1 MYFHTNEYIYLT
13 YFNNEVIALNLLKDQ
28 YIFLSQFSEVIYF
41 AINNKFKDV
50 QEKYVLAENSNNPMP
65 DNFNKAIIYL
75 REIEILSKIDYNY
88 SSGIQL
94 KKTNFSAGAPNID
107 WRMSISDLD
116 IKVKISMIFEAY
128 LLLIKVYFIINIF
141 GFYSLIKAIK
151 RKNIGCVKKDAK
163 EFDILATALNQ
174 ACFYFPIKT
183 KCLEWS
189 AALTFMGLK
198 RKWKCNLEIGVQNL
212 PFAAHA
218 WVKADDKVI
227 ADSKNLPETLSV
239 ILSEPFLIRSN

>member
-1 MYFHTNEYIYLT
+1 MYFHPNKYIYLT
-13 YFNNEVIALNLLKDQ
+13 YFNDEIIALDLQKDQ

-41 AINNKFKDV
+41 ALNNEFKYV
-50 QEKYVLAENSNNPMP
+50 QDKYVLAGNNDNHMP
-65 DNFNKAIIYL
+65 DDFNNAIKYL
-75 REIEILSKIDYNY
+75 REIGVLSKINYDY
-88 SSGIQL
+88 SSAIQL

-107 WRMSISDLD
+107 WRISIGDLD

-128 LLLIKVYFIINIF
+128 VLLIKVYFIINIF

-151 RKNIGCVKKDAK
+151 RKNIGCVRKDAK

-189 AALTFMGLK
+189 AALTFMGLR

-227 ADSKNLPETLSV
+227 ADSHNLPETLSV